1 MKKLIY
7 LLVLSMFSLT
17 TMGQVSDFSGTW
29 KLNNEKSILFEQF
42 SLAPSQLILIQ
53 TADSLTVE
61 KHGNFQG
68 TDYVIRDKFSLNG
81 TESFNPGMMPDTK
94 KTSVAVWSEDGKIL
108 TISSKLP
115 TQDQGEATLNE
126 VYQMEE
132 NSLKVMLY
140 AASSMGEMS
149 ETYLLDKQ

>member
-1 MKKLIY
+1 MKKIFY
-7 LLVLSMFSLT
+7 LLVLSLFALT
-17 TMGQVSDFSGTW
+17 GMGQENNFSGTW
-29 KLNNEKSILFEQF
+29 KLNNEKSTLFDQF
-42 SLAPSQLILIQ
+42 TLAPSQLIVVQ
-53 TADSLTVE
+53 TADSLMVE

-68 TDYVIRDKFSLNG
+68 TDYVWKDKFSLDG
-81 TESFNPGMMPDTK
+81 KECTNPGMMPDSK
-94 KTSVAVWSEDGKIL
+94 KTSTAVWSDDKKTL

-115 TQDQGEATLNE
+115 TQDQGEATIKE

-132 NSLKVMLY
+132 NFLKVLLN

>member
-1 MKKLIY
+1 MKKLFY
-7 LLVLSMFSLT
+7 LLALSIISVA
-17 TMGQVSDFSGTW
+17 TMGEGINFSGTW

-42 SLAPSQLILIQ
+42 SLAPTQVIVIQ
-53 TADSLTVE
+53 TADSIMVE

-68 TDYVIRDKFSLNG
+68 TEYVTKDRISLDGKECVNMG
-81 TESFNPGMMPDTK
+81 WMNSK
-94 KTSVAVWSEDGKIL
+94 KTSTAAWSEDGKTL

-115 TQDQGEATLNE
+115 TQDQGEATMKEIFRLE
-126 VYQMEE
+126 DP
-132 NSLKVMLY
+132 SLKIELS

>member
-1 MKKLIY
+1 MKKLLYFIAFTM
-7 LLVLSMFSLT
+7 VSMT
-17 TMGQVSDFSGTW
+17 GMGQVADFSGTW
-29 KLNNEKSILFEQF
+29 TLNNEKSTIFQQF

-53 TADSLTVE
+53 TADSMTVE

-68 TDYVIRDKFSLNG
+68 TDYVTKDKYGLDG
-81 TESFNPGMMPDTK
+81 KECFNPGMMPDSK
-94 KTSVAVWSEDGKIL
+94 KTSTAVWSEDGKIL

-115 TQDQGEATLNE
+115 TQDQGEATTKE
-126 VYQMEE
+126 VYQMVES
-132 NSLKVMLY
+132 NLKLELN

>member
-7 LLVLSMFSLT
+7 LLAFSMLSIA
-17 TMGQVSDFSGTW
+17 TMGEGINFSGTW

-42 SLAPSQLILIQ
+42 SLAPTQLIVIQ
-53 TADSLTVE
+53 TADTIMVE

-68 TDYVIRDKFSLNG
+68 TDYVTKDKFSLDG
-81 TESFNPGMMPDTK
+81 KECFNPGMMPDSK
-94 KTSVAVWSEDGKIL
+94 KTSTAAWSEDGKIL
-108 TISSKLP
+108 TISTKMP
-115 TQDQGEATLNE
+115 TQDQGEATMKE
-126 VYQMEE
+126 VYRMEE
-132 NSLKVMLY
+132 PNLKIELS

>member
-7 LLVLSMFSLT
+7 LLVLSTLSMA
-17 TMGQVSDFSGTW
+17 TMAEGIDFSGTW
-29 KLNNEKSILFEQF
+29 KLNNEKSTLFEQF

-53 TADSLTVE
+53 TADTLLVE

-68 TDYVIRDKFSLNG
+68 QDYVTKDKFSLDGKDCVNIG
-81 TESFNPGMMPDTK
+81 WMDSK
-94 KTSVAVWSEDGKIL
+94 KTSIAVWSEDGKIL
-108 TISSKLP
+108 TISSKVP
-115 TQDQGEATLNE
+115 TQDGGEATIKE

-132 NSLKVMLY
+132 SSLKLLFN